1 MRIPEIIVAAKHY
14 SQANA
19 VATFLFKYYIDSKY
33 NSLNGPTSTKF
44 IEPWKEYLKNKGVI
58 FYNNSK
64 VYNIIY
70 HKKKA
75 IGININNQ
83 KYYGDEIVIAI
94 QHNRIKKL
102 IGEKYMKYCPQLI
115 NIDHLDE
122 CYSLGIQLF
131 FNNRIDILN
140 KYEQKYIGIIDTPWS
155 ILYTVYSDKIWSKD
169 CFDNTDIKQ
178 ILTITISNDKIN
190 GLKIKKKANNCSKDE
205 LLEEILYQCNFENLN
220 YHENYINF
228 EVSNGLKF
236 IDENELQFVDD
247 TSMISYVPKTGQYQI
262 LENYL
267 HVILPN
273 NKKITNKLNIDN
285 LWLCGEITTDNK
297 YKIPTMEKA
306 NESGR
311 KCAGLIMGT
320 NIDPGPDLDYNLIYK
335 IKLVKYIIYIILIF
349 LIYKLKKYLIN
360 RP

>member
-1 MRIPEIIVAAKHY
+1 
-14 SQANA
+14 
-19 VATFLFKYYIDSKY
+19 
-33 NSLNGPTSTKF
+33 
-44 IEPWKEYLKNKGVI
+44 
-58 FYNNSK
+58 
-64 VYNIIY
+64 
-70 HKKKA
+70 
-75 IGININNQ
+75 
-83 KYYGDEIVIAI
+83 
-94 QHNRIKKL
+94 
-102 IGEKYMKYCPQLI
+102 MKYCPQLI